1 MFTLRMREGSFRC
14 EDSFSE
20 PLTTAILQ
28 GLKSSVFSYICLQDV
43 MAKVFEV
50 FPEIRVYVSGTQ
62 IPTRAKNI
70 KLV

>member
-1 MFTLRMREGSFRC
+1 
-14 EDSFSE
+14 
-20 PLTTAILQ
+20 
-28 GLKSSVFSYICLQDV
+28 